1 MNAIYVM
8 LAYLKGFY
16 NLNLLY
22 FGEYAM
28 VRERTILQYENV
40 LFYSIKCFN
49 ATICTG
55 NDYKGKS

>member
-1 MNAIYVM
+1 M

-16 NLNLLY
+16 KLNLLY

-49 ATICTG
+49 ATICMG